1 MVSCF
6 KHRERAGVY
15 NVIGRN
21 KDAINDMIRAIGIL
35 IIEIKEISVSL
46 VLEKSDLR
54 SARNESYLSL

>member
-15 NVIGRN
+15 NVIRRN
-21 KDAINDMIRAIGIL
+21 KDAINDMIRTIGIL